1 MTRIFLSALM
11 LLGSISLGHAQVLLA
26 QTVGKWQHTSQ
37 SGNTTVWLEIAPQG
51 AYSLVSKMPF
61 GSGQTIVGTVQPSDG
76 ILLLQPAGG
85 DRPSRLTNV
94 SGSALTL
101 IIPLRSGDYTA
112 TFNRQ

>member
-1 MTRIFLSALM
+1 MLLSA
-11 LLGSISLGHAQVLLA
+11 ISLGHAQVLLS

-37 SGNTTVWLEIAPQG
+37 GGNATVWLDITSQG
-51 AYSLVSKMPF
+51 TYSLVSRVGF
-61 GSGQTIVGTVQPSDG
+61 GSGQTIAGTVQPSDG

-94 SGSALTL
+94 SGSSLTL